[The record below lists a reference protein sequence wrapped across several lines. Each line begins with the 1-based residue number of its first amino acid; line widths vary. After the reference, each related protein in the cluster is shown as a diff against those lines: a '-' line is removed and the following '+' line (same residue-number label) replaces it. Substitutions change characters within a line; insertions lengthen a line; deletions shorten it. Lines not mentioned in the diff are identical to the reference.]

1 LAAGFAALYL
11 PNSKVNRRSL
21 VRMDTVARYRERAA
35 YFRRLAEADSPLRE
49 QFEALARQYDQLAD
63 SLEGITSK
71 NLPA

>member
-1 LAAGFAALYL
+1 
-11 PNSKVNRRSL
+11 
-21 VRMDTVARYRERAA
+21 
-35 YFRRLAEADSPLRE
+35 LAEADSPLRE